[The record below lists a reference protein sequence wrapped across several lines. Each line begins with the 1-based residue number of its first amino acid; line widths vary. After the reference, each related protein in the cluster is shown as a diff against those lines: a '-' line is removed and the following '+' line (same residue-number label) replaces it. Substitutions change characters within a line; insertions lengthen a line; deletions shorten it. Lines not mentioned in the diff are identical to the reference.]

1 MMKINQFF
9 ILKLLFLIKLNKYNL
24 LLIISK
30 KQLKLNEYI
39 NNSKSF
45 HKINS

>member
-1 MMKINQFF
+1 MKINQFF

-30 KQLKLNEYI
+30 NQLKLNEYI
-39 NNSKSF
+39 NNNKSF
-45 HKINS
+45 HKINL